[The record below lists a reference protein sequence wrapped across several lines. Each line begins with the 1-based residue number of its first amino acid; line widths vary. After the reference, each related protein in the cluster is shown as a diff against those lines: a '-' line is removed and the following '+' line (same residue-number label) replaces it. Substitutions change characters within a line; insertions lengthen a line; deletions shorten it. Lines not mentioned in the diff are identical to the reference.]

1 MLKLNGK
8 EIKTKRFT
16 DVTLNQKV
24 TWNPIG
30 RNTITWVYEDD
41 RELFQLY
48 TVTRHLQEHGVYDIV
63 IVLPYIPNA
72 RMDRVKHDN
81 EVFTMKYFAEI
92 INSLHF
98 SRVKVFDPHSAV
110 SEALLNR
117 IEIIPV
123 AEYIKRAISEI
134 GNENLVMFYPDEG
147 AVKRY
152 SELTSTPFVYG
163 MKNRDW
169 ETREIRGLQIVD
181 PAHLVKGHNV
191 LMVDDI
197 CSSGKTLYYA
207 AEKLKALG
215 AGDIYLYVS
224 HFENLHDDNPIL
236 HEKLVKRVFTT
247 TSFTKIRHEKV
258 HFLHAEWD

>member
-1 MLKLNGK
+1 
-8 EIKTKRFT
+8 
-16 DVTLNQKV
+16 
-24 TWNPIG
+24 
-30 RNTITWVYEDD
+30 
-41 RELFQLY
+41 
-48 TVTRHLQEHGVYDIV
+48 
-63 IVLPYIPNA
+63 
-72 RMDRVKHDN
+72 MDRVKHDN

-123 AEYIKRAISEI
+123 TEYIKRAISEI

-163 MKNRDW
+163 MKNRGW

-197 CSSGKTLYYA
+197 CSSGKTLCIA
-207 AEKLKALG
+207 AKELLELG
-215 AGDIYLYVS
+215 AADIYVYVS
-224 HFENLHDDNPIL
+224 HCENTVVDSELLTI
-236 HEKLVKRVFTT
+236 VKRLYTT
-247 TSFTKIRHEKV
+247 DSIYRNNHQKV
-258 HFLHAEWD
+258 SLVSE